1 MYYLIDCLFL
11 PVNFYFQLLYY
22 LALFDSSLYIL
33 FVEILTVFILFF
45 FFFWSFMSIFLIL
58 IYLELFIGRMLI
70 STLFPSLSKGMSCSL
85 VWNIFL
91 HIAILPKSLF

>member
-45 FFFWSFMSIFLIL
+45 FFLEFYE
-58 IYLELFIGRMLI
+58 YL
-70 STLFPSLSKGMSCSL
+70 SDT
-85 VWNIFL
+85 
-91 HIAILPKSLF
+91 HLP